1 MIRYF
6 SKSDAK
12 DMILISLCTR
22 ERQMLEM
29 PYTYIRVTPF
39 KLICRKLKV
48 GKYGSHRYRA

>member
-1 MIRYF
+1 MIRYL

-29 PYTYIRVTPF
+29 PYTVIGLNEVNELYPCDAVN
-39 KLICRKLKV
+39 
-48 GKYGSHRYRA
+48 

>member
-1 MIRYF
+1 MIRYL

-29 PYTYIRVTPF
+29 PYTYI
-39 KLICRKLKV
+39 
-48 GKYGSHRYRA
+48 